1 MIALALL
8 GGIMLQV
15 PTQVV
20 PAAGATAVRPIDWDR
35 LPPLPYRHA
44 PRVTPRMTGFVATE
58 MQRTA
63 CPAPAPVDGR
73 MQVQVD
79 VAVLIGSEGLVRA
92 TIPRAIAC
100 PVVEQYAA
108 GLVISFSRNNM
119 IPRLVDDGGWY
130 RATIL
135 FDWPA

>member
-8 GGIMLQV
+8 GGIM
-15 PTQVV
+15 TQIV
-20 PAAGATAVRPIDWDR
+20 PAAGAPAVRPIDWDR

-58 MQRTA
+58 MQRTG
-63 CPAPAPVDGR
+63 CTGPAPVDGR
-73 MQVQVD
+73 IQVHVD
-79 VAVLIGSEGLVRA
+79 VAVLIGNEGLVRA

-108 GLVISFSRNNM
+108 GLVISFTRNNM
-119 IPRLVDDGGWY
+119 APRLISDGGWY